1 MKQEMATNR
10 NPQHPGKAVRE
21 TCISTSGLSIT
32 ESARLLGVTRQA
44 LSNIINGK
52 TGISA
57 EMAIRL
63 AKGFGGTAE
72 RWIGMQAAYDLSQAM
87 KREKD
92 IRVQR
97 YAPQPAA

>member
-1 MKQEMATNR
+1 MRQTMTGNR

-21 TCISTSGLSIT
+21 TCVNASGLSVT

-44 LSNIINGK
+44 LSNLINCK
-52 TGISA
+52 TGISP

-72 RWIGMQAAYDLSQAM
+72 RWIGLQASYDLSQAM

-92 IRVQR
+92 IHVQR
-97 YAPQPAA
+97 YAPQSAA